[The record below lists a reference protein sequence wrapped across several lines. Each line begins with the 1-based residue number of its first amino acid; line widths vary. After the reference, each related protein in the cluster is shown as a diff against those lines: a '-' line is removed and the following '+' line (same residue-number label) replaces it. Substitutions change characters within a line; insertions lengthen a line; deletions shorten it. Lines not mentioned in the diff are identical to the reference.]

1 MCPGIKYV
9 HATCKHARKFC
20 PIQKCNTYNGIT
32 CPNLTPVHTIT
43 ITAPA
48 LCVRCFRQREA
59 AIDVEYKTTVHD
71 LRNEIARIDEAFAI
85 GIALVPPEMPANT
98 LTIYRA
104 ECENNIV
111 QAKATRDTSIRLFR
125 QQQGVWGDG

>member
-1 MCPGIKYV
+1 M
-9 HATCKHARKFC
+9 HETCKHPRKFC
-20 PIQKCNTYNGIT
+20 PIQTCSAYNGMT
-32 CPNLTPVHTIT
+32 CPNRDPVHIVT
-43 ITAPA
+43 ITAPK

-71 LRNEIARIDEAFAI
+71 LKNEIARIDEALAI
-85 GIALVPPEMPANT
+85 GMALVPPEAPPMA
-98 LTIYRA
+98 LGIYRA

-125 QQQGVWGDG
+125 EEQGVWGDG